1 MDSTIR
7 LFTKAVTWQVAG
19 FFSMM
24 LIGFLFTGS
33 VAASGGIALVGSLTG
48 FVSYFVHEIAW
59 SRVAWGRGID
69 SATLYLN
76 DQKDPVVTNQGRF

>member
-7 LFTKAVTWQVAG
+7 LIAKAVSWQVAG

-33 VAASGGIALVGSLTG
+33 VVASGGIALAGGLSG
-48 FVSYFVHEIAW
+48 FVAYFLHEMIW
-59 SRVAWGRGID
+59 SRVAWGRGMGFAKANRLD
-69 SATLYLN
+69 TGA
-76 DQKDPVVTNQGRF
+76 

>member
-24 LIGFLFTGS
+24 LIGYLFTGS
-33 VAASGGIALVGSLTG
+33 FAASGGIAFVGAVAG
-48 FVSYFVHEIAW
+48 FAAYFVHEIAW
-59 SRVAWGRGID
+59 SRISWGRDIVRSLGE
-69 SATLYLN
+69 
-76 DQKDPVVTNQGRF
+76 

>member
-33 VAASGGIALVGSLTG
+33 FAASGGIAFVGAVAG
-48 FVSYFVHEIAW
+48 FASYFVHEMAW
-59 SRVAWGRGID
+59 SRISWGRDVARSVG
-69 SATLYLN
+69 
-76 DQKDPVVTNQGRF
+76 K

>member
-33 VAASGGIALVGSLTG
+33 FAAGGGIAFVGAVSG
-48 FVSYFVHEIAW
+48 FAFYFVHEMAW
-59 SRVAWGRGID
+59 SRISWGRD
-69 SATLYLN
+69 
-76 DQKDPVVTNQGRF
+76 VVRSLSE

>member
-33 VAASGGIALVGSLTG
+33 FAASGGIAFVGAVAG
-48 FVSYFVHEIAW
+48 FASYFVHEMAW
-59 SRVAWGRGID
+59 SRISWGRD
-69 SATLYLN
+69 VARSVSN
-76 DQKDPVVTNQGRF
+76 

>member
-24 LIGFLFTGS
+24 LIGYLFTGS
-33 VAASGGIALVGSLTG
+33 FAASGGIAFVGAVAG
-48 FVSYFVHEIAW
+48 FAAYFVHEIAW
-59 SRVAWGRGID
+59 SRISWGRGIVR
-69 SATLYLN
+69 SL
-76 DQKDPVVTNQGRF
+76 GE

>member
-33 VAASGGIALVGSLTG
+33 FAAGGGIAFVGSVAG
-48 FVSYFVHEIAW
+48 FASYFVHEIAW
-59 SRVAWGRGID
+59 SKVAWGKG
-69 SATLYLN
+69 TMG
-76 DQKDPVVTNQGRF
+76 PE

>member
-7 LFTKAVTWQVAG
+7 LATKAVTWQVAG

-33 VAASGGIALVGSLTG
+33 VVASGGIAFTGAVTG
-48 FVSYFVHEIAW
+48 FIAYFLHEMIW
-59 SRVAWGRGID
+59 SRIAWGRGT
-69 SATLYLN
+69 ATIRSN
-76 DQKDPVVTNQGRF
+76 SGE

>member
-19 FFSMM
+19 FFSMT

-33 VAASGGIALVGSLTG
+33 FAAGGGIAFVGAVAG
-48 FVSYFVHEIAW
+48 FVSYFVHEMAW
-59 SRVAWGRGID
+59 SRISWGRGVVR
-69 SATLYLN
+69 SAN
-76 DQKDPVVTNQGRF
+76 E

>member
-7 LFTKAVTWQVAG
+7 LATKAVTWQFAG

-33 VAASGGIALVGSLTG
+33 VVASGGIALTGAVTG
-48 FVSYFVHEIAW
+48 FIAYFLHEMAW
-59 SRVAWGRGID
+59 SRISWGRGTGPAAKID
-69 SATLYLN
+69 ITVAE
-76 DQKDPVVTNQGRF
+76 

>member
-24 LIGFLFTGS
+24 LIGYLFTGS
-33 VAASGGIALVGSLTG
+33 FAASGGIAFVGAVAG
-48 FVSYFVHEIAW
+48 FAAYFVHEIAW
-59 SRVAWGRGID
+59 SRIAWGRGIVR
-69 SATLYLN
+69 SL
-76 DQKDPVVTNQGRF
+76 GE

>member
-24 LIGFLFTGS
+24 LIGFIFTGS
-33 VAASGGIALVGSLTG
+33 FAASGGIAFVGALTG
-48 FVSYFVHEIAW
+48 FASYFVHEIAW
-59 SRVAWGRGID
+59 SRISWGRSIVRSVG
-69 SATLYLN
+69 
-76 DQKDPVVTNQGRF
+76 K